1 MLSKRK
7 IILIIAKCALLL
19 PLCFLIYIVASLAH
33 ATITDYAPP
42 EITELTIDGHSTQR
56 IISNPNLTFLSWNIG
71 FAGLGAKS
79 NFYYD
84 SNHSFFFTDGKM
96 VRVPESYV
104 SENLMGIRNFLDNHR
119 TDFILLQEV
128 DKRSK
133 RSYFKDHDA
142 LFLEDLKDYS
152 HSFSLNY
159 QVGRVIIPA
168 LQPWNAYGMVESG
181 LSSYS
186 KYKPGTS
193 TRYQYPGKYDWPDYL
208 FHLDRCMSVQR
219 YQTTQKMG
227 KELVV
232 INTHNSAYDN
242 GKLKSKE
249 MAYLKDFLLREY
261 QEGNYVIV
269 GGDWNQSPPKV
280 SYEEV
285 SRAGGVA
292 PISLNHPTNI
302 TTDFMPKDWKWAYD
316 KTVPTCRSVADT
328 LDYGVTPVSLI
339 DFYLVSPN
347 IEIVSVEGKNLKF
360 EHSDH
365 NPVLMTLRLSDFETK

>member
-1 MLSKRK
+1 
-7 IILIIAKCALLL
+7 
-19 PLCFLIYIVASLAH
+19 
-33 ATITDYAPP
+33 
-42 EITELTIDGHSTQR
+42 
-56 IISNPNLTFLSWNIG
+56 
-71 FAGLGAKS
+71 
-79 NFYYD
+79 
-84 SNHSFFFTDGKM
+84 
-96 VRVPESYV
+96 
-104 SENLMGIRNFLDNHR
+104 
-119 TDFILLQEV
+119 
-128 DKRSK
+128 
-133 RSYFKDHDA
+133 
-142 LFLEDLKDYS
+142 
-152 HSFSLNY
+152 
-159 QVGRVIIPA
+159 
-168 LQPWNAYGMVESG
+168 
-181 LSSYS
+181 
-186 KYKPGTS
+186 
-193 TRYQYPGKYDWPDYL
+193 
-208 FHLDRCMSVQR
+208 MSVQR

-227 KELVV
+227 KDLVV

-302 TTDFMPKDWKWAYD
+302 TTDFMPKDWKWAY
-316 KTVPTCRSVADT
+316 
-328 LDYGVTPVSLI
+328 GVTPVSLI